1 MASGQKIGYKRV
13 SSLTQ
18 NTERQLD
25 GVMLDEEFE
34 DKVSGKDA
42 NRPELQKMMKHAR
55 KGDTVIV
62 HSIDRLARN
71 LMDLKTIVSTLTDK
85 GVTVEFVKEKLTFTP
100 EKQNPMN
107 DLMLSMMGA
116 FAEFERSLINERQR
130 EGHAIRKAKGL
141 PTGRPAVLT
150 TAQVKEIRVR
160 VANGESKTALASEY
174 QASRATIYAALKVA
188 A

>member
-1 MASGQKIGYKRV
+1 MSSGQTIGYKRV
-13 SSLTQ
+13 SSLSQ

-25 GVMLDEEFE
+25 GVALDEEFE
-34 DKVSGKDA
+34 DKVSGKDI

-71 LMDLKTIVSTLTDK
+71 LVDLKTIVSTLTDK
-85 GVTVEFVKEKLTFTP
+85 GVTVQFAKEDLKFTP
-100 EKQNPMN
+100 EKNVMN

-141 PTGRPAVLT
+141 PTGRPAALT
-150 TAQVKEIRVR
+150 PEQVKEIRIR
-160 VANGESKTALASEY
+160 AANGEGKTALAAEY